1 MTNFA
6 QIYADDLMAKSITS
20 KGDGQRAARLQQV
33 YWKHVRPVEFDLQ
46 CEPEETDEDIAPRAS
61 AYHSRRQRY
70 ALQTAIG
77 AFSLCKYEVSS
88 VLFKKYGMPD
98 VARAIDNA
106 MAPPATTTAK
116 RAKRASRASR
126 ATGPRYRTV
135 HHIIAIGHRASR
147 IDPHSVGNIGDAT
160 PEETAA
166 HYERYGQNTNSIY
179 TA

>member
-20 KGDGQRAARLQQV
+20 KGDGQRAARLQQGS
-33 YWKHVRPVEFDLQ
+33 WKHVRPVEFDLQ

-61 AYHSRRQRY
+61 AYHSRRRN
-70 ALQTAIG
+70 T
-77 AFSLCKYEVSS
+77 
-88 VLFKKYGMPD
+88 
-98 VARAIDNA
+98 RAS
-106 MAPPATTTAK
+106 
-116 RAKRASRASR
+116 RASRASR

>member
-1 MTNFA
+1 MTNFS

-116 RAKRASRASR
+116 RAKRASRATA
-126 ATGPRYRTV
+126 AT
-135 HHIIAIGHRASR
+135 GHRASR

>member
-1 MTNFA
+1 MTNYA
-6 QIYADDLMAKSITS
+6 QIYADDLMSKSITS

-46 CEPEETDEDIAPRAS
+46 CEPEETDEDLAPRAS

-88 VLFKKYGMPD
+88 VLFRKYGMPD
-98 VARAIDNA
+98 VARAIDIA
-106 MAPPATTTAK
+106 LAPPATTTK
-116 RAKRASRASR
+116 RAKRASR
-126 ATGPRYRTV
+126 ATGPRYLTV

-166 HYERYGQNTNSIY
+166 HYERYGPNTNPIY

>member
-116 RAKRASRASR
+116 RAKRASRATA
-126 ATGPRYRTV
+126 AT
-135 HHIIAIGHRASR
+135 GHRASR

>member
-126 ATGPRYRTV
+126 ATAAT
-135 HHIIAIGHRASR
+135 GHRASR

>member
-6 QIYADDLMAKSITS
+6 QIYADDLMSKSITS

-116 RAKRASRASR
+116 RAKRASRATA
-126 ATGPRYRTV
+126 AT
-135 HHIIAIGHRASR
+135 GHRASR